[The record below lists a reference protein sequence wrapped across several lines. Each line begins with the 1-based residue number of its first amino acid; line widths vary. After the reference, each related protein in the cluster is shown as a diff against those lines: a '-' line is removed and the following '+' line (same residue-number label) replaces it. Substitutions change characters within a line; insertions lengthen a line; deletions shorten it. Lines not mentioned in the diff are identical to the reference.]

1 MEITAKMV
9 KDLREC
15 TGAGMM
21 ECKKALTESQGDMD
35 AAVDILRTKGLAALA
50 KKAGRATNEG
60 VIGGYVSDDGRT
72 GALVE
77 LNCET
82 DFVARNADFK
92 TFVTEIATHVAG
104 AAPSD
109 ISELMAQ
116 TFTDRDMTFEAVL
129 GESVGRI
136 GENIQVPRFERY
148 ELGSDAGAIT
158 IYIHGVGNIGV
169 MTEIAATSDEA
180 ATSTVFAA
188 FARDIAMQIA
198 ATSPIAVHRDDMP
211 SSIVEHEMDIY
222 KAQAAESG
230 KPEAIQEK
238 IARGRLDKF
247 YKEVCLLE
255 QDFVKDPDSSV
266 SAYTDRVA
274 KELGTGIEIVRFTRF
289 VLGET
294 AESSDQ

>member
-21 ECKKALTESQGDMD
+21 DCKKALAEADGNMD

-60 VIGGYVSDDGRT
+60 VIGGYVSDDART

-92 TFVTEIATHVAG
+92 SFVSEIAAHVA
-104 AAPSD
+104 ATAPAD
-109 ISELMAQ
+109 VPALMAQ
-116 TFTDRDMTFEAVL
+116 PFTGRDATFEAVL
-129 GESVGRI
+129 GETVGKI
-136 GENIQVPRFERY
+136 GENMQLPRFARY
-148 ELGSDAGAIT
+148 ELGSDAGAVAV
-158 IYIHGVGNIGV
+158 YIHGVGNIGV
-169 MTEIAATSDEA
+169 MAEIAASSEEA
-180 ATSTVFAA
+180 ASSEAFKV
-188 FARDIAMQIA
+188 FARDVAIQVA
-198 ATSPIAVHRDDMP
+198 AAAPIAVRRDEVPDA
-211 SSIVEHEMDIY
+211 VVAHEMDIY

-238 IARGRLDKF
+238 IATGRLDKF
-247 YKEVCLLE
+247 FKEVCLLE
-255 QDFVKDPDSSV
+255 QDFVKDPDSTV
-266 SAYTDRVA
+266 AAYADRVA
-274 KELGTGIEIVRFTRF
+274 TSLGARVEIVRFTRF

-294 AESSDQ
+294 TEATE